1 MHGQSADPSRLSI
14 LFFVVALFALP
25 AVASFLVR

>member
-1 MHGQSADPSRLSI
+1 MDGRSAAPSRWSI